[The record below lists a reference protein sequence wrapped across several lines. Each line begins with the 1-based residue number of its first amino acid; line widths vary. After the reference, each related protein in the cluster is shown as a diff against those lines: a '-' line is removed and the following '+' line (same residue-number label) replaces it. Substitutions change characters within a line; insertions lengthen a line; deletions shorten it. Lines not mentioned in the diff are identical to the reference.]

1 MRSAHIAGGSTKCES
16 AEMMRCSGIAVSS
29 LFFKLRHSSAI
40 ASCEQEKVA
49 LLLYNDFDNPQ
60 SALRIPHSAFAR
72 SLLSLHSRR
81 LSLIFAGSRGGF
93 SLTRRKA
100 VISISSND
108 AAQA

>member
-16 AEMMRCSGIAVSS
+16 AEMMRCSGIVVSS
-29 LFFKLRHSSAI
+29 LFFKLRHSSAL

-49 LLLYNDFDNPQ
+49 LLFYNDFDN
-60 SALRIPHSAFAR
+60 PHSAFAR

-81 LSLIFAGSRGGF
+81 LSLIFVGSRGGF